1 MAWGPLRA
9 FNALGSGSSA
19 STDRR
24 IFARLRCSRLGAT
37 RAQIR
42 ASACGIRPRV
52 AREQLL
58 TADWNLHLY
67 SGPSCLSRAYHA
79 VRACLAS
86 HATPLACAPCRPARR
101 TGNSAA
107 GDLATQRSGDDEAGY

>member
-9 FNALGSGSSA
+9 FKALGSGSSA

-42 ASACGIRPRV
+42 RLGVRDTSQGCPGTTTDRRLEPPPVRRSVLPKPAC
-52 AREQLL
+52 
-58 TADWNLHLY
+58 
-67 SGPSCLSRAYHA
+67 HA

-86 HATPLACAPCRPARR
+86 HATPLACAGLPAGPADRQQRGGSPGGAEERR
-101 TGNSAA
+101 
-107 GDLATQRSGDDEAGY
+107 